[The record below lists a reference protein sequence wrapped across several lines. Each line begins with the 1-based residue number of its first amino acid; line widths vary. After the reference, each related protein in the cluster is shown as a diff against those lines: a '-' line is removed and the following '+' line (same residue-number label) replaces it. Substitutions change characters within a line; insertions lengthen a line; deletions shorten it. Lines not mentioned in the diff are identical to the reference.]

1 MDQQKPKSQ
10 NNLVGELLTLLGRG
24 TVLLI
29 MAGITLLQA
38 ITIYQVNSKI
48 LSEFV
53 EGRTRLG
60 EDGLTG
66 SFLTALGLGDVSAAE
81 SLAFV
86 LALSGIVGIAFLTNK
101 IRKLLVLAGVFW
113 DSNIAGIRKYYKK
126 KLLYQGLKTLPIAVV
141 LSFILAFDVGMFS
154 IQSILNTTE
163 EADVA
168 NNFTTGIV
176 QQRNLF
182 DHENTIRFIM
192 DNISNLGGFT
202 NALLI
207 IGFLGLTTLTP
218 VLLEVAWYGFRTALE
233 VVVGPLA
240 GNSGTE
246 ESMNFTEIDG
256 KWLESLGD
264 INVERRV

>member
-1 MDQQKPKSQ
+1 MYQQKTKSQ
-10 NNLVGELLTLLGRG
+10 NNLVGELLTLLGRS

-29 MAGITLLQA
+29 MAGVTLLQA

-66 SFLTALGLGDVSAAE
+66 SFLATLGLGDVSAPE

-101 IRKLLVLAGVFW
+101 IRKLLVLAEALCS
-113 DSNIAGIRKYYKK
+113 SNVAGIRKYYKR
-126 KLLYQGLKTLPIAVV
+126 KLLYQSLKMLPIVVV

-154 IQSILNTTE
+154 IQSILVTTE
-163 EADVA
+163 EAEMG
-168 NNFTTGIV
+168 NNFTSGIA

-182 DHENTIRFIM
+182 DQENTIRFIM
-192 DNISNLGGFT
+192 DNISNMGGFT

-218 VLLEVAWYGFRTALE
+218 ALLEVAWYGFRTALE
-233 VVVGPLA
+233 AVVGPLA
-240 GNSGTE
+240 GNPGTVE
-246 ESMNFTEIDG
+246 NEHTTEIDE
-256 KWLESLGD
+256 KWLESIDD
-264 INVERRV
+264 INVERRI